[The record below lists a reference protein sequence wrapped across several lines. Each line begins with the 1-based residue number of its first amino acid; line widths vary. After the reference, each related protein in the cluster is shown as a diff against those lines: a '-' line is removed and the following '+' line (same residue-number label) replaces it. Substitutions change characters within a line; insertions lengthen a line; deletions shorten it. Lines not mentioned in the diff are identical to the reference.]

1 MENVRVLK
9 KLLTLAGWRQF
20 FNVLD
25 KREKIIF
32 FILFISTFISGSF
45 LLSNFYFRNTEL
57 KPAQGGNFIEGVIGH
72 PRFIN
77 PIYAEISDLDRDL
90 VELIFSGLMKYD
102 SKGELV
108 PDLAK
113 DYKILELEDGK
124 VYEFYLR
131 DDVFWH
137 DGKKLSSDDVIF
149 TINTIQNPEI
159 KSPLFP
165 NWLGVEVEKI
175 SDLGIRFKL
184 KEPYS
189 AFLERTTVKIL
200 PEHVWKDVLPKNF
213 PLVISNLRPV
223 GSGPYQ
229 FKDLER
235 DEKGEIVSLGLIANQ
250 KYFGKFPN
258 ISQISFKFF
267 DSEEKLLESAKSG
280 EIDNLSRTANN
291 GQILNEPKFQEYPDL
306 AEDARWNRHR
316 FFLLRYFA
324 VFFNPAKNKA
334 LAEKEVRAA
343 LNYGTNK
350 DEILEKILENQGK
363 IVNSPILPELLNFKE
378 PSNVYQFDLNK
389 AKEILEKAGY
399 VEKEARPPSPDGEA
413 VGGQGKRLKIIKKE
427 PSFQLK
433 SNLKSGSEGKEVEEL
448 QKCLAQDKEVYPL
461 GKIDGRFDILTK
473 KAVIRLQE
481 KYKIEGENGKI
492 LAKTRTKINEVC
504 FPIQEEIIPLKF
516 SLVTVEQPMLKET
529 AFLLKKQWEN
539 LGAEVAL
546 KTLDIKILE
555 REIIKSRDYE
565 ALLFGEVLGRIPD
578 PFPFWHSSQRE
589 FGLNLSDYK
598 NKKADELLEAGRT
611 ELSSEIRAK
620 KYEDFQDVLLEDAPA
635 VFLYNPDYIY
645 LSSKKVKGIKEGL
658 LVDPSKRFS
667 GIEDWYIKT
676 KRVLK

>member
-1 MENVRVLK
+1 MKNVRVLK
-9 KLLTLAGWRQF
+9 KLLTLTGWKRF

-32 FILFISTFISGSF
+32 FILFISAVVSGFF

-57 KPAQGGNFIEGVIGH
+57 KPGQGGNFTEGVIGH

-77 PIYAEISDLDRDL
+77 PIYSEISDVDRDIT
-90 VELIFSGLMKYD
+90 ELIFSGLMKYNSEGD
-102 SKGELV
+102 IV

-113 DYKILELEDGK
+113 DYKILEDGK

-137 DGKKLSSDDVIF
+137 DGKKLSSDDVLF
-149 TINTIQNPEI
+149 TIRTIQNPEI

-175 SDLGIRFKL
+175 GDLGIRFKL

-189 AFLERTTVKIL
+189 AFIERATVKIL
-200 PEHVWKDVLPKNF
+200 PERVWKDVLPKNF

-229 FKDLER
+229 FKGLEQ
-235 DEKGEIVSLGLIANQ
+235 DETGEIVSLGLIANQ

-267 DSEEKLLESAKSG
+267 DSEEKLLESAKAK
-280 EIDNLSRTANN
+280 EIDNLSRAANN
-291 GQILNEPKFQEYPDL
+291 VRFLNEPKFQ
-306 AEDARWNRHR
+306 AQV
-316 FFLLRYFA
+316 FSFLRYFA

-334 LAEKEVRAA
+334 LAEKEVRVA

-350 DEILEKILENQGK
+350 DEILEKILGNQGK
-363 IVNSPILPELLNFKE
+363 IVKSPVLPELLGSKE
-378 PSNVYQFDLNK
+378 PSNVYQFDLTK
-389 AKEILEKAGY
+389 AKEILEKAGFT
-399 VEKEARPPSPDGEA
+399 EKD
-413 VGGQGKRLKIIKKE
+413 GKRLKIIKKE

-433 SNLKSGSEGKEVEEL
+433 SNLKSGSKGKEVEEL

-473 KAVIRLQE
+473 KAIIRFQE
-481 KYKIEGENGKI
+481 KYKIGGENGKV
-492 LAKTRTKINEVC
+492 LAKTRTKINEIC
-504 FPIQEEIIPLKF
+504 FPVQEEIIPLKF

-565 ALLFGEVLGRIPD
+565 SLLFGEVLGRIPD

-589 FGLNLSDYK
+589 FGFNLSDYK

-611 ELSSEIRAK
+611 ELSSEVRAK
-620 KYEDFQDVLLEDAPA
+620 KYEEFQDVLLEDAPA

-645 LSSKKVKGIKEGL
+645 LSSKKIKGIRGGL
-658 LVDPSKRFS
+658 ITDPSKRFA

>member
-9 KLLTLAGWRQF
+9 KLLTLTGWKQF
-20 FNVLD
+20 FSVLD
-25 KREKIIF
+25 KKEKIIF
-32 FILFISTFISGSF
+32 FILFISTLISGSF
-45 LLSNFYFRNTEL
+45 LLSNFYFKNTEL
-57 KPAQGGNFIEGVIGH
+57 KPGQGGNFTEGVIGH

-77 PIYAEISDLDRDL
+77 PIYSELSDVDRDL
-90 VELIFSGLMKYD
+90 TELIFSGLLKYN
-102 SKGELV
+102 SEGEIV

-113 DYKILELEDGK
+113 DYKILEDGK

-137 DGKKLSSDDVIF
+137 DGKKLSNDDVIF
-149 TINTIQNPEI
+149 TIRTIQNPEI

-165 NWLGVEVEKI
+165 NWLGIKVEKI
-175 SDLGIRFKL
+175 GDLGIRFKL

-189 AFLERTTVKIL
+189 AFIERATVKIL
-200 PEHVWKDVLPKNF
+200 PEHIWKDV
-213 PLVISNLRPV
+213 PLVTSNLNLMPV

-229 FKDLER
+229 FKGLEQ
-235 DEKGEIVSLGLIANQ
+235 DERGEIVSLGLTANQ

-267 DSEEKLLESAKSG
+267 DAEDELMKSAKDG
-280 EIDNLSRTANN
+280 EIDNFLILSKDS
-291 GQILNEPKFQEYPDL
+291 KFLKDFAFQKYK
-306 AEDARWNRHR
+306 
-316 FFLLRYFA
+316 FSLLGYFA

-350 DEILEKILENQGK
+350 DEILEKILGNQGK
-363 IVNSPILPELLNFKE
+363 IVKSPILPELLNFKE
-378 PSNVYQFDLNK
+378 PSNVYQFNLTK
-389 AKEILEKAGY
+389 AKEILEKAGFT
-399 VEKEARPPSPDGEA
+399 EKDARLQSPSAPAD
-413 VGGQGKRLKIIKKE
+413 GGQGKRLKIIKKE

-461 GKIDGRFDILTK
+461 GKIDGRFDTLTK
-473 KAVIRLQE
+473 KAIIRFQE
-481 KYKIEGENGKI
+481 KYKIEGENGKV
-492 LAKTRTKINEVC
+492 LAKTRTKINEIC

-529 AFLLKKQWEN
+529 AFLLKKQWES
-539 LGAEVAL
+539 LGAEVNI

-555 REIIKSRDYE
+555 REIIKPRDYE

-589 FGLNLSDYK
+589 FGFNLSDYK

-611 ELSSEIRAK
+611 ELSPESRAQ

-645 LSSKKVKGIKEGL
+645 LSSKKVNGIREGL
-658 LVDPSKRFS
+658 ITDPSKRFA

-676 KRVLK
+676 KRVWK